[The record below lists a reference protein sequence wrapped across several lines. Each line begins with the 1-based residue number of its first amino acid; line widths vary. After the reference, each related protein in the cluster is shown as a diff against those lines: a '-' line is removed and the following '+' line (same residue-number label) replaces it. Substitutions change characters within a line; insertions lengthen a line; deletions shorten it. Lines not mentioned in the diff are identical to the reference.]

1 MLHTRSQGYGM
12 EVLVLLSF
20 MRRIQVF
27 ASFGILDAN
36 HYMACHGLSVG
47 FVEFLGMA

>member
-1 MLHTRSQGYGM
+1 M

-27 ASFGILDAN
+27 ASIGILDAN
-36 HYMACHGLSVG
+36 HCMACHGLSVVS
-47 FVEFLGMA
+47 VEFLGMA